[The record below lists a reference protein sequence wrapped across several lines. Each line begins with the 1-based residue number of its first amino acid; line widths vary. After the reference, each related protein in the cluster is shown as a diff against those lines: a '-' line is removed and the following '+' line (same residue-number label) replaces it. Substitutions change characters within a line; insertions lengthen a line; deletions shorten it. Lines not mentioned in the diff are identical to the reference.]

1 MAPGYASRQKDLPK
15 RFRAILRTCI
25 DVLESLAIVQ
35 YTHNQFYTDFIGL
48 MILWVTIKKKKR
60 QTSGVQ
66 RVCLFSGIAASETFA
81 IGGFAHFDI
90 QGRTLSGQ
98 SISVSVV
105 AMGQRHNSFPKE
117 RFTAAH
123 AFLHRQIESIIW
135 AWMNLKKWLINT
147 LRNPEG
153 WTTDGWT
160 WEEHDPSH
168 LATPISPSQVLD
180 RIPPSVYSSE
190 RPLKENTTAIIHS
203 KNFELRKTVLFYFTF
218 GDVNRRWKSFTSAT
232 HQIRFAGKSFP
243 RRTGTQEND
252 QNVQEHDMIIVWVIK
267 MLKWF
272 FCF

>member
-1 MAPGYASRQKDLPK
+1 MPPGYASRQKDFSK
-15 RFRAILRTCI
+15 EISCYFKDVYRCVGIVSNCSIHSQSILHRLHWI
-25 DVLESLAIVQ
+25 DDIMS
-35 YTHNQFYTDFIGL
+35 YN
-48 MILWVTIKKKKR
+48 KKKPKR
-60 QTSGVQ
+60 QTSGVR

-81 IGGFAHFDI
+81 IGRFTHFDI

-135 AWMNLKKWLINT
+135 AWMNLLKVIDQYT

-168 LATPISPSQVLD
+168 LATPTSPSQVLD

-190 RPLKENTTAIIHS
+190 RPLKQNTTTIIHS
-203 KNFELRKTVLFYFTF
+203 KNVELIKAVLFYLTF

-252 QNVQEHDMIIVWVIK
+252 QNVPEHDYC
-267 MLKWF
+267 LRY
-272 FCF
+272 